1 MPTHTAFAMTTAS
14 AVALQCVVKA
24 KKPELI

>member
-1 MPTHTAFAMTTAS
+1 MSAHTSFAMTAAS
-14 AVALQCVVKA
+14 AVALQCVGKA